1 MGKRVLV
8 AGGRAEPAVTP
19 PGQPGTAEQGE
30 LQLSDLWGHPW
41 KRKNSLDQW
50 KHGDESSWGFCTGKR
65 LALAWQ
71 LHVAPM
77 ATEEQGWELSS
88 PPMGPSLLR
97 GTGRVLLGLLQGPG
111 EGFTS
116 AFSECCHGL
125 VVVEVSVVPY
135 WKFIRGW

>member
-1 MGKRVLV
+1 MIFG
-8 AGGRAEPAVTP
+8 VTP
-19 PGQPGTAEQGE
+19 G
-30 LQLSDLWGHPW
+30 

-97 GTGRVLLGLLQGPG
+97 GTGRVLLGLWQGPG

-135 WKFIRGW
+135 WKFIRGWQTVAVSFSSAITKRAGGGTVPPSCTERRLHC